1 MGDEK
6 RAPSPPKD
14 SLYVFSGTRF
24 ARFIDMED
32 FKNKVEQ
39 ILATEI
45 SETMPLSK
53 MYEMIQDLY
62 FPNKNEINKILFE
75 NILYSDL
82 NHVYLYKFSSPSK
95 VEVQGYKRKLKTI
108 IEDINHKPHIVPA
121 LHPAMN
127 ENGFYL
133 MDLLDITV
141 LGAKFIAG
149 HDFEETDGFVTI
161 ARVLFVE
168 AVLLTNGTVGY
179 NIAGAHIDYSQGTI
193 MVLTQHVEGIEKY
206 DKEKMGELDY
216 DHSVPGIVNRVQNLI
231 INQLEFTMKFDVE
244 ADRLG
249 LFSLCRH
256 LDDEMLKDIR
266 EIVRTRTSATL
277 SKAADELF
285 HDSKNSPV
293 PDEKQSFIDR
303 TQSSLIG
310 TFINTNV
317 KKTELRKRA
326 KDLKLPGYPTKIDFT
341 SKKSSRSSTESAG
354 ARNPIS
360 ASDMFHSLYISFI
373 QATSLQVFSIS
384 WFTDF
389 KYLRPRNTEV
399 IQTTIYATET
409 RFRLVFKSH
418 NPHGKEFLFHVI
430 GQIFNCRKY

>member
-285 HDSKNSPV
+285 HELFHDSKNSPV
-293 PDEKQSFIDR
+293 PWSYPCQVDR
-303 TQSSLIG
+303 
-310 TFINTNV
+310 
-317 KKTELRKRA
+317 
-326 KDLKLPGYPTKIDFT
+326 
-341 SKKSSRSSTESAG
+341 
-354 ARNPIS
+354 
-360 ASDMFHSLYISFI
+360 
-373 QATSLQVFSIS
+373 
-384 WFTDF
+384 
-389 KYLRPRNTEV
+389 
-399 IQTTIYATET
+399 
-409 RFRLVFKSH
+409 
-418 NPHGKEFLFHVI
+418 
-430 GQIFNCRKY
+430 